1 MNGVE
6 VGYTLFK
13 SKDKMRRLAN
23 QIENDLRTMK
33 HQSRMFSEGIQ
44 VGEYKVKKVKH
55 VDEGGYAFVHQV
67 VVVKA

>member
-1 MNGVE
+1 
-6 VGYTLFK
+6 
-13 SKDKMRRLAN
+13 
-23 QIENDLRTMK
+23 
-33 HQSRMFSEGIQ
+33 MFSEGIQ